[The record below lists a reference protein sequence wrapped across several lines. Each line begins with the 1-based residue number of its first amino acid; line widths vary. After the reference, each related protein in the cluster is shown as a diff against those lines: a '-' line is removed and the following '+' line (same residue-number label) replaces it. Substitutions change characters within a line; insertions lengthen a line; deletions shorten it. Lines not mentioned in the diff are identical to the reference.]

1 MASAPNPES
10 AEYQINPLPTIV
22 NPGLKTDPRDD
33 LDAEKRYDHR
43 EVEASERMLAAV
55 VSAYLPTLKE
65 VSHAAAPSPQRNEMS
80 PASPTPPSIVLPPNG
95 GPVASE
101 RLVNLTPR
109 PHEPECVG
117 FAEDALAPPNSN
129 LPTGSA
135 EVVESQ
141 PLIPHSG
148 DPPTAE
154 TVPTAVLPLDTPA
167 FDLSAVKRQIDG
179 FFAHL
184 TDLDPVEYVGVSV
197 PLLPTALVVTALA
210 YECGRQW
217 RMRKAAAALPTEDIV
232 FELSKEER

>member
-1 MASAPNPES
+1 MKAD
-10 AEYQINPLPTIV
+10 
-22 NPGLKTDPRDD
+22 PGKD

-80 PASPTPPSIVLPPNG
+80 PSSPTPPSVVLPPNA
-95 GPVASE
+95 GPVVAE
-101 RLVNLTPR
+101 RLAILPPR
-109 PHEPECVG
+109 PHEPESVG
-117 FAEDALAPPNSN
+117 FAEDALALPNPN
-129 LPTGSA
+129 PPTGSA

-141 PLIPHSG
+141 PPIPSSG
-148 DPPTAE
+148 EPPAAE
-154 TVPTAVLPLDTPA
+154 IVPTAVMPLDTPA
-167 FDLSAVKRQIDG
+167 FDLSAVKREIDG

-184 TDLDPVEYVGVSV
+184 SDLHPVEYVGVSV
-197 PLLPTALVVTALA
+197 PLVPMALVVTALA

-217 RMRKAAAALPTEDIV
+217 RMRRTAAALPTEDIV